1 MPRIILSINAGSSS
15 VKVSVYEAKGNS
27 DTPNQLAEA
36 QVEGLTAP
44 PTRLKYERG
53 DEKIEG
59 KELDGINTQED
70 AFRYILDYLTKDNG
84 LPQLNQKEDIKFTC
98 HRVVHGG
105 DYPEAQI
112 IDEDTYHHIET
123 LSDLAP
129 LHNAP
134 ALTIVRAVASLLP
147 HAKNIAYFDSSFH
160 ATIPPH
166 IRTYPIDQKVAT
178 HNQLCKYGF
187 HGISYSFI
195 TRAVSTYL
203 QKPASELNIIALHLG
218 SGASACVIKGGKS
231 LDTSMGLTPL
241 AGLPGATRSGSIDP
255 SLMFHFTHEAG
266 MPSRSSTKEM
276 HITMA
281 EEILNKK
288 SGWKALTGTTDFGAV
303 SASERPECRLAFDIF
318 CDRVLN
324 YVGPYYVKLGG
335 QVDALVFAGGI
346 GERGA
351 RLRREVVGQ
360 AKCLGFEIDEGANEK
375 PGEGVVVDIGAKG
388 AKHRTLICRTDE
400 QLEMA
405 RGVVEE
411 AERFPK
417 K

>member
-1 MPRIILSINAGSSS
+1 
-15 VKVSVYEAKGNS
+15 
-27 DTPNQLAEA
+27 
-36 QVEGLTAP
+36 
-44 PTRLKYERG
+44 
-53 DEKIEG
+53 
-59 KELDGINTQED
+59 
-70 AFRYILDYLTKDNG
+70 
-84 LPQLNQKEDIKFTC
+84 
-98 HRVVHGG
+98 
-105 DYPEAQI
+105 
-112 IDEDTYHHIET
+112 
-123 LSDLAP
+123 
-129 LHNAP
+129 
-134 ALTIVRAVASLLP
+134 
-147 HAKNIAYFDSSFH
+147 
-160 ATIPPH
+160 
-166 IRTYPIDQKVAT
+166 
-178 HNQLCKYGF
+178 
-187 HGISYSFI
+187 
-195 TRAVSTYL
+195 
-203 QKPASELNIIALHLG
+203 
-218 SGASACVIKGGKS
+218 
-231 LDTSMGLTPL
+231 MGLTPL

-266 MPSRSSTKEM
+266 MPSRSSTEEM
-276 HITMA
+276 HITTA

-324 YVGPYYVKLGG
+324 YVGSYYVKLGG

-375 PGEGVVVDIGAKG
+375 PGEGVVVDIGARG
-388 AKHRTLICRTDE
+388 ARHRILICRTDE

-411 AERFPK
+411 AERFSK